1 MDDLIPIPSRDMGPP
16 SLSSG
21 GVGGG
26 APHVRRL
33 KTLKRNREEKE
44 NTRKQVKLESVLG
57 VTVSSNASLDTAPV
71 TGITNLVL
79 MIALS

>member
-1 MDDLIPIPSRDMGPP
+1 M
-16 SLSSG
+16 
-21 GVGGG
+21 
-26 APHVRRL
+26 RRL

>member
-1 MDDLIPIPSRDMGPP
+1 MDDLVPIPSRAMGLP
-16 SLSSG
+16 SLSS
-21 GVGGG
+21 GGG

-57 VTVSSNASLDTAPV
+57 VTVSSNASLATAPV
-71 TGITNLVL
+71 TG
-79 MIALS
+79 MYD